1 MNPHPSVVI
10 DVDHYHTRATDL
22 HGMPNPIIGET
33 SKFAVNLP
41 RPFKT
46 TRFSGPNF
54 QIIAIRTSNAPLL
67 NHIVPH
73 PDSSQTSLIVKPILI
88 PDTGVC

>member
-10 DVDHYHTRATDL
+10 DVDRYHTRAMDL
-22 HGMPNPIIGET
+22 HGMLNPILCET
-33 SKFAVNLP
+33 SGYAVNLP

-46 TRFSGPNF
+46 TRFSGPNL
-54 QIIAIRTSNAPLL
+54 QIIAIRAWDVPLL
-67 NHIVPH
+67 NRIVPH
-73 PDSSQTSLIVKPILI
+73 PDSSEASLIVKPVLI

>member
-10 DVDHYHTRATDL
+10 DVDHYHTRAMDL
-22 HGMPNPIIGET
+22 HGMPNPILCET
-33 SKFAVNLP
+33 SEHAVNLP

-46 TRFSGPNF
+46 TRFSDPNL
-54 QIIAIRTSNAPLL
+54 QIIAIRASDALLL
-67 NHIVPH
+67 NRIVPH
-73 PDSSQTSLIVKPILI
+73 PDSSQASLIVKPVLI